1 VSRLRRLFVGE
12 GGQAAVEYGLI
23 AAALIACLVVA
34 GGGIVQI
41 QKAVFESQHKGLQ
54 DWRAP

>member
-1 VSRLRRLFVGE
+1 MNRFWRLLVDE

-23 AAALIACLVVA
+23 AAALIACLAVA

-41 QKAVFESQHKGLQ
+41 QKSVYENQHKGLQ
-54 DWRAP
+54 NWRAP

>member
-1 VSRLRRLFVGE
+1 MIQFRRLLVGE
-12 GGQAAVEYGLI
+12 SGQAAVEYGLI
-23 AAALIACLVVA
+23 AAALIACLAVA

-41 QKAVFESQHKGLQ
+41 QKSVYENQHKGLQ